1 MDTDHPPGGPGTG
14 PRAALERLAAAL
26 DARAFV
32 TVLTAGPGH
41 GPFLTVTSRHA
52 GVGDNIYAGAR

>member
-14 PRAALERLAAAL
+14 PRAAL